1 MRHSSS
7 MYRQNAD
14 GMLLLH
20 TVHIKHTD
28 GHFEKIPYFSLPAN
42 DLTEVIAPSCYSC
55 FDYPNAL
62 ADLVVGYM
70 GVPYEGGNFSS
81 HPQVSFQTRLLPER
95 FLANSVQSK
104 SWS

>member
-1 MRHSSS
+1 MRV
-7 MYRQNAD
+7 RF
-14 GMLLLH
+14 

-81 HPQVSFQTRLLPER
+81 HPQVSKPGYCPHDPLPLLCSLRECHY
-95 FLANSVQSK
+95 
-104 SWS
+104 